1 MYRGSHIAPG
11 KSSNRKPYVLLISL
25 VLLVALAIGGTFA
38 YLKANTDP
46 VTNTFTPGSVPIE
59 PVEVFDGTVKKSI
72 TIKNTGNAPALIR
85 VALVIYPINE
95 NGEIDMSRNNSLTVP
110 VDSNNWTEIDGY
122 YYCNSIIAPGQSTP
136 NLLSADLI
144 ITGYQVDVLA
154 QSVQAAG
161 TFNGASAPKSAW
173 GHDFVSGAWK

>member
-1 MYRGSHIAPG
+1 MYRGTHANTNN
-11 KSSNRKPYVLLISL
+11 SSRKPFVLLISL
-25 VLLVALAIGGTFA
+25 VLLVALAVGGTFA

-59 PVEVFDGTVKKSI
+59 PVEDFNGTVKKSI

-85 VALVIYPINE
+85 VALVISPINE
-95 NGEIDMSRNNSLTVP
+95 KGEIDMSKP
-110 VDSNNWTEIDGY
+110 VNLNVDISSGWTEKGGY
-122 YYCNSIIAPGQSTP
+122 YYCNSIIAPGESTP
-136 NLLSADLI
+136 NLLKSDLT

-161 TFNGASAPKSAW
+161 TFNGDSAPETAW
-173 GHDFVSGAWK
+173 GHDYVNGAWS